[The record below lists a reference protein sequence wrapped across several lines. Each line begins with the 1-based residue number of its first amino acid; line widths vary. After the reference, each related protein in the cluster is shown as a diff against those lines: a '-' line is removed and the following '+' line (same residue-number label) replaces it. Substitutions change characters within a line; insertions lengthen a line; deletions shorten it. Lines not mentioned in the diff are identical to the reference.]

1 MVMRSIPIRLML
13 SAAVV
18 AVFAVAAVGA
28 NASFTTSTVVAPM
41 KLCSYVTGD
50 PSEGSQTLIV
60 KMVATGG
67 GGVRGTMRIQR
78 TGLDRTIPFRL
89 KKGGIGQVAIPV
101 TAPMSLTLTTKLIL
115 KPANPTRT
123 DSVAVA
129 AADPSTPAPQGCVA
143 R

>member
-1 MVMRSIPIRLML
+1 MQSISVRLL
-13 SAAVV
+13 SSAAVV
-18 AVFAVAAVGA
+18 AMFAVGAVGA
-28 NASFTTSTVVAPM
+28 NASSSTLAVVAPM
-41 KLCSYVTGD
+41 KLCTYVTGD

-101 TAPMSLTLTTKLIL
+101 SAPTALTLTTRLAL
-115 KPANPTRT
+115 RPVNPTRT
-123 DSVAVA
+123 DHVTVTAT
-129 AADPSTPAPQGCVA
+129 DPSTPAPQGCVT

>member
-1 MVMRSIPIRLML
+1 MRSISVRLL
-13 SAAVV
+13 SSAAVV
-18 AVFAVAAVGA
+18 AVFAVGAVGA
-28 NASFTTSTVVAPM
+28 NASSSTLAVVAPM
-41 KLCSYVTGD
+41 KLCTYVTGD

-101 TAPMSLTLTTKLIL
+101 SAPTALTLTTRLAL
-115 KPANPTRT
+115 RPVHPTPP
-123 DSVAVA
+123 DHV
-129 AADPSTPAPQGCVA
+129 PAPPAAPSPPAPKGGA
-143 R
+143 PR

>member
-1 MVMRSIPIRLML
+1 MRSIPIRLLL

-18 AVFAVAAVGA
+18 ATFAVAAAGA
-28 NASFTTSTVVAPM
+28 NASSSTATVVAPM
-41 KLCSYVTGD
+41 KLCTYATGD

-67 GGVRGTMRIQR
+67 GGVRGTMRVTS
-78 TGLDRTIPFRL
+78 TGLDKTVPFRL

-101 TAPMSLTLTTKLIL
+101 TPPMALTLTTKLIL

-123 DSVAVA
+123 DHVTIT
-129 AADPSTPAPQGCVA
+129 AADPNAPAPRGCVA